1 MTRETLAARLGD
13 HPWAERLV
21 VLDTVTSTNTV
32 ARDLAKQGAE
42 HGTVVLADYQTGGKG
57 RLGRRFSSPAG
68 LGIYCSVVLRPAV
81 EPERLLHLTPM
92 AAEAVRRAVVE
103 ATGLQPEIKW
113 INDLVLDG
121 RKLCGILTEL
131 GMGADGK
138 ADFVIVGIG
147 INCGQQTDDFPPELQ
162 QMAVSLSMALGRPV
176 EREQIIA
183 AVLRQLA
190 QASDALLT
198 DASDWMHSYRTHCL
212 TIGKDVQLIRG
223 DTVRYAHVDDM
234 DDQGALLVTLAD
246 GTKEKVFSGEVSVR
260 GMYGYI

>member
-1 MTRETLAARLGD
+1 MTRETLATWLGD
-13 HPWAERLV
+13 HPWTDRLV

-32 ARDLAKQGAE
+32 ARDLAKQGAT
-42 HGTVVLADYQTGGKG
+42 HGTVVLANHQTGGKG

-68 LGIYCSVVLRPAV
+68 LGIYCSVVLRPAA

-103 ATGLQPEIKW
+103 VTGLEPEIKW
-113 INDLVLDG
+113 INDLVLNG

-138 ADFVIVGIG
+138 SDFVIVGIG

-162 QMAVSLSMALGRPV
+162 QIAVSLSMALGRPV

-198 DASDWMHSYRTHCL
+198 DASDWMHSYRAHCL

-246 GTKEKVFSGEVSVR
+246 GTKEKIFSGEVSVR